1 MGFGNL
7 LYGGDLYQSMQNETN
22 SMKKLLFVTQV
33 ANFNYHQLQA
43 ETFFL
48 QRVTFTKQSKMLL
61 NWDQM
66 MRKCFFAPWKYE
78 KANL

>member
-43 ETFFL
+43 ETFFY
-48 QRVTFTKQSKMLL
+48 K
-61 NWDQM
+61 
-66 MRKCFFAPWKYE
+66 E
-78 KANL
+78 